1 MRAIMKRNH
10 LRVLLPLAAIAML
23 QWGCPNR
30 EPVTPIEITR
40 PKAKAVIP
48 VAGTLAVAQDAAL
61 RFQFTEPMSLA
72 SFTGRVVLQ
81 SLTGAPL
88 PGQCSQVDST
98 VSFQPD
104 APLDK
109 ATLYTVELRGGI
121 RDARMNTIEVDGS
134 GAFADSVIV
143 ASSWFFSAGDYS
155 IGGFNP
161 LYLRDRKEGSLRRFT
176 RLDSLTGTL
185 GGFSAPEDAV
195 VTPDGRYVAVA
206 NTGKNEVGFV
216 QASTLTLEK
225 TVAVAANPSQVEVA
239 GDYLYVVSVNG
250 KAISKIN
257 LQTQALEAKYTTSF
271 YPGKLAVA
279 TDGAVLFTLD
289 QSKRDLVLINTGS
302 GTTIKTLPAVVDK
315 LILGEL
321 RTDPYSGGLYICD
334 AKGLKVKRTDAGGA
348 AAQTVY
354 TFSSGSEP
362 LDIAFTAA
370 HHFVAAGKSLYKFDA
385 TSGSLLASRAFATAC
400 KSVTAA
406 PTGDVLF
413 VTLATSVVILDAQTM
428 SLLSEVTL
436 ASSGIESIV
445 VNPVKFTL

>member
-10 LRVLLPLAAIAML
+10 IRVLLPLAVLALL
-23 QWGCPNR
+23 QTGCPNR

-40 PKAKAVIP
+40 PKAKAIIP
-48 VAGTLAVAQDAAL
+48 AAGSLAVPQNTAIQ
-61 RFQFTEPMSLA
+61 FQFTEPMNLA
-72 SFTGRVVLQ
+72 SFTGRVVLK

-88 PGQCSQVDST
+88 PGTCTQVDST
-98 VSFQPD
+98 VFFQPD

-109 ATLYTVELRGGI
+109 ATIYTVELRGGI
-121 RDARMNTIEVDGS
+121 RDAHMNTIEVDAG
-134 GAFADSVIV
+134 GAFADSIIV

-176 RLDSLTGTL
+176 RLDSLTGSL
-185 GGFSAPEDAV
+185 SGFSAPEDAV

-216 QASTLTLEK
+216 HSSTLTLEK

-239 GDYLYVVSVNG
+239 GNYLYVVSVNG

-257 LQTQALEAKYTTSF
+257 LQTLALDAKYITTF
-271 YPGKLAVA
+271 YPGKLAVS

-289 QSKRDLVLINTGS
+289 QSKRDLVLINAGN
-302 GTTIKTLPAVVDK
+302 GTTIKTLPAVVEK

-334 AKGLKVKRTDAGGA
+334 AKGLRVKRTDAGGA
-348 AAQTVY
+348 APQTLY

-362 LDIAFTAA
+362 VDIAFSAA
-370 HHFVAAGKSLYKFDA
+370 HHFVSAGKSLYKFDA
-385 TSGSLLASRAFATAC
+385 ATGALLASRAFPTAC

-406 PTGDVLF
+406 PTGDVIF
-413 VTLATSVVILDAQTM
+413 VTLATSVAILDVQSL

-436 ASSGIESIV
+436 ASSGIESII
-445 VNPVKFTL
+445 VNPIKFTL